1 MKNPNFPNRTFTQDP
16 RDDLSGMDVARKALI
31 LSRLLGRRVN
41 LDSLKIES
49 LYPEEMGPNMMSL
62 EDFLSSGLLL
72 LDNDIQ
78 ERVQKAALDGKV
90 LRYVC
95 VIEGSRCIGRI
106 AAVCHLTRY
115 SAE

>member
-1 MKNPNFPNRTFTQDP
+1 
-16 RDDLSGMDVARKALI
+16 
-31 LSRLLGRRVN
+31 
-41 LDSLKIES
+41 
-49 LYPEEMGPNMMSL
+49 MMSL

-95 VIEGSRCIGRI
+95 VIEGSR
-106 AAVCHLTRY
+106 Y
-115 SAE
+115 SRCSFFIVIEILIVSKMFSFYNSIICFSE